1 MIQIERSDRTILMN
15 DKCTTQITY
24 SKLSLII
31 NFLILIKNYNWFIQ
45 EQKNVI
51 EERLSRIQSQGGE
64 AVAKSEEEIV
74 KLQEINA
81 SLKIELANAKE
92 NITYEQEKLKSME
105 LTISNL
111 TSGQDEIIAREKQ
124 AAEDRAEQQRVK
136 DQQHAQELRELEGT
150 IQANEI
156 KMKYEM
162 SQAKGKL

>member
-1 MIQIERSDRTILMN
+1 M
-15 DKCTTQITY
+15 
-24 SKLSLII
+24 
-31 NFLILIKNYNWFIQ
+31 
-45 EQKNVI
+45 
-51 EERLSRIQSQGGE
+51 
-64 AVAKSEEEIV
+64 